1 MKYIK
6 TYETVIEP
14 EFGDE
19 PEVGDYVI
27 CEEFS
32 VLGDFSD
39 LTYYISSH
47 IGKFIRYTE
56 ASDGWRVC
64 RGRVNQHDYPY
75 LIEYENIPEEMNV
88 YFRNGLEGETC
99 RGMRL
104 SEIKYWSKNKKE
116 LEAVLIAKNYNL

>member
-32 VLGDFSD
+32 VLGDFND
-39 LTYYISSH
+39 LIDYINSH
-47 IGKFIRYTE
+47 IGKFIKYTE
-56 ASDGWRVC
+56 ASDGA
-64 RGRVNQHDYPY
+64 NQHDYPY
-75 LIEYENIPEEMNV
+75 LIEYENVPEAFISN
-88 YFRNGLEGETC
+88 FRNGLEGETC
-99 RGMRL
+99 RAMRL
-104 SEIKYWSKNKKE
+104 SEIKYWSKNKE
-116 LEAVLIAKNYNL
+116 NLEPLLKANNYNL